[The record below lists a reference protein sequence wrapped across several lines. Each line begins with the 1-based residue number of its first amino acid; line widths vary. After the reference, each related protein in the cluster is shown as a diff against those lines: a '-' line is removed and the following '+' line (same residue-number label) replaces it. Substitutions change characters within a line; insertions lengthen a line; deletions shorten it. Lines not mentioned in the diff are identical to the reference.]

1 MTFESRLKQ
10 ALAAVPAGRTRTV
23 AELAATAGRPWAAR
37 EAGRLIA
44 GWARNRST
52 ALPLHRAVRSG
63 GGLPFGDSQRRK
75 LVAEGARRRS
85 GEAIDDWLARAG
97 ANLVGI
103 LTSRSYCRPECAL
116 ATHARSEAVEPLTD
130 AREAALRGFRP
141 CLRCSPPVRRVLMPD
156 PLRPP
161 GRRPRCASA
170 DLPLETQ
177 LDRCGHAIIPR
188 ILDARECAWL
198 ERAAARP
205 SSQRRRVSL
214 ERHAFGRGEYGY
226 VGPGEVHRRIETL
239 RRRLY
244 AALLPSART
253 WLERLGRAGD
263 FPDTLRAFD
272 AQSAAGGQRLAAST
286 LLQYGPGGW
295 NAPHRDLYGPVIFPF
310 PAMIVVS
317 RAPSRGGAFAV
328 IEARADGEDVWHLI
342 RPRPG
347 DAVIFPSEARPVP
360 RGAGPWRSRRTTQRF
375 RPAPVRHA
383 LLPIRAGR
391 RTALGLVLHAARK

>member
-1 MTFESRLKQ
+1 MTFEARLKD
-10 ALAAVPAGRTRTV
+10 ALGAVPAGRTRSIS
-23 AELAATAGRPWAAR
+23 ELASTAGRPWAAR

-44 GWARNRST
+44 GWARNRCT

-63 GGLPFGDSQRRK
+63 SGLPFGDRQQRK
-75 LVAEGARRRS
+75 LVAEGARPRRS
-85 GEAIDDWLARAG
+85 EAIDDWLARAG
-97 ANLVGI
+97 ADLVG
-103 LTSRSYCRPECAL
+103 LLASRSYCRPECAL
-116 ATHARSEAVEPLTD
+116 AVRARSEAVEPLTD
-130 AREAALRGFRP
+130 AREAARRGFRP
-141 CLRCSPPVRRVLMPD
+141 CARCAPPVRRVRMPD

-161 GRRPRCASA
+161 GRRPHCASA

-188 ILDARECAWL
+188 ILDARECAYF

-205 SSQRRRVSL
+205 SSHRRRVTL

-226 VGPGEVHRRIETL
+226 VGAGEVHRRIETL

-244 AALLPSART
+244 SALLPDARA
-253 WLERLGRAGD
+253 WLARLGRAD
-263 FPDTLRAFD
+263 DLPDTLRSFD
-272 AQSAAGGQRLAAST
+272 ARSAAAGQRLAAST
-286 LLQYGPGGW
+286 LLQYGAGGW

-310 PAMIVVS
+310 QVVIVVS
-317 RAPSRGGAFAV
+317 RAPYQGGSFAV
-328 IEARADGEDVWHLI
+328 IEARADGKDLWHLV

-360 RGAGPWRSRRTTQRF
+360 RDAGAGRTTQRF
-375 RPAPVRHA
+375 KPAPVRHA